1 MVFQENFLAFGRSML
16 KYLDVKGYKASAYYS
31 LLAEVERQ
39 RIKKRSGESGDG
51 GRQTG
56 RQGGEKERRKERK
69 RKERKKD
76 GKKERWKVG
85 GFVTGFIK

>member
-51 GRQTG
+51 GG
-56 RQGGEKERRKERK
+56 RQAGREERRKEGRK
-69 RKERKKD
+69 KREKIERKMERKKD
-76 GKKERWKVG
+76 GKWEDL
-85 GFVTGFIK
+85 